1 MTEKLVSLWD
11 DEDLEIP
18 QEKKRIKKIKEK
30 IDNPKEQ
37 KTVKKSKKVTM
48 SLDEQIESVTNEVL
62 NVLGKQ
68 KDNFIVIKDY
78 NTYINYI
85 NECIKAGEVAID
97 TETNNTV
104 DYINCKLM
112 GLCLYYPGGKQAYV
126 PVNHVNKDTKER
138 LSWQLTESQIAEGLK
153 ILYANRPHFEPRY
166 EDDYYGDW
174 YREVL
179 LPKARKEFPYTIF
192 QNAKFDYQVLKCTC
206 GVECPCDW
214 DTLYGTKLLDENT
227 FNAGLKA
234 QYIEKIDPT
243 QQKYDIEGLFEGLEY
258 AIFDPEIFAYYA
270 ATDAMMT
277 WKLYKYQ
284 MNQFLL
290 PENEKL
296 YKLAIEVEMPCTQVT
311 AEMELRGVY
320 YDQEYSARLKD
331 KYHNKLN
338 ILNDNLTKVIEA
350 IKPQIQAWKETD
362 DAKNIQWKKQSEKQ
376 RANAVKSTNYDET
389 LWKNIQGIWYKKSK
403 SKLEQLDEEITVSS
417 LDSPTQLGIILY
429 DILKCPIVNK
439 EKPRGTGDDEL
450 EAIKGKHISNE
461 MDNFI
466 ALIQQAREL
475 NKLIN
480 SFIDSLPNKINQKD
494 GRIHGSFNQYGT
506 ATGRY
511 SSSEPNLQQIPSHN
525 KELRMLFKA
534 EPQYKDKDL
543 IDNKVILSYLDE
555 VNTFDRG
562 WVNVKYL
569 NVGDKIETADNEFY
583 SILSINNI
591 NDNFELILAI

>member
-1 MTEKLVSLWD
+1 
-11 DEDLEIP
+11 
-18 QEKKRIKKIKEK
+18 
-30 IDNPKEQ
+30 
-37 KTVKKSKKVTM
+37 M
-48 SLDEQIESVTNEVL
+48 SLDEQIEYITTEVIRI
-62 NVLGKQ
+62 LGKQ

-78 NTYINYI
+78 KSYIDYINS
-85 NECIKAGEVAID
+85 CIQAGEVAID

-112 GLCLYYPGGKQAYV
+112 GLCLYYPGGKQAYI

-138 LSWQLTESQIAEGLK
+138 LSWQLNESQIAEGLK
-153 ILYANRPHFEPRY
+153 MLYANRPVFEPRY

-179 LPKARKEFPYTIF
+179 LPQSRKKFPYTIF
-192 QNAKFDYQVLKCTC
+192 QNARFDYQVLKCTC

-227 FNAGLKA
+227 HKAGLKA

-243 QQKYDIEGLFEGLEY
+243 QEKYDIENLFEGLEY
-258 AIFDPEIFAYYA
+258 AIFDPELFAYYA

-284 MNQFLL
+284 MEQFLL
-290 PENEKL
+290 PENERL
-296 YKLAIEVEMPCTQVT
+296 YRLAIEVEMPCTQVT

-320 YDQEYSARLKD
+320 YDQEYSSRLKD
-331 KYHNKLN
+331 KYHSKLN
-338 ILNDNLTKVIEA
+338 ILNEKLGEVIETL
-350 IKPQIQAWKETD
+350 KPEIQKWKETD
-362 DAKNIQWKKQSEKQ
+362 EANDLQWKKQSEKQ
-376 RANAVKSTNYDET
+376 RANAVKSANYDES
-389 LWKNIQGIWYKKSK
+389 LWLNVQGVWYKKSK
-403 SKLEQLDEEITVSS
+403 SKVEQLDEEITVTS
-417 LDSPTQLGIILY
+417 LDSPTQLSIILY
-429 DILKCPIVNK
+429 DVLHCKIVNK

-450 EAIKGKHISNE
+450 EAIKATHTSE
-461 MDNFI
+461 FLDNFI
-466 ALIQQAREL
+466 NLIQQSREL

-480 SFIDSLPNKINQKD
+480 SFIDSLPEKINKKD

-543 IDNKVILSYLDE
+543 IDNKVSLSYLDE
-555 VNTFDRG
+555 VNTLSRG
-562 WVNVKYL
+562 WVNVKSL
-569 NVGDKIETADNEFY
+569 NVGDKIETDENEFK
-583 SILSINNI
+583 SVTNI
-591 NDNFELILAI
+591 TKIDDKYEVYLA